1 MAYLLLKS
9 LHIVSVAIWVGG
21 LTALLVLGL
30 WLARR
35 PLDALPS
42 ALLPAGRWFGERV
55 LVPAGVLGLLTG
67 IGLAR
72 LSDGGLQP
80 WMLWGLVA
88 LLAVATLDAV
98 PLQRTLRRLN
108 DRLARPRHIG
118 WQGRG
123 LLLRA
128 NALIAVDLVLLLS
141 AVAAMV
147 FKPAF

>member
-21 LTALLVLGL
+21 LAALLVLGL

-67 IGLAR
+67 MGLVR
-72 LSDGGLQP
+72 LSAGGLQ
-80 WMLWGLVA
+80 LWGLVA
-88 LLAVATLDAV
+88 LVAVATLDAV
-98 PLQRTLRRLN
+98 LLQRTLRRLS
-108 DRLARPRHIG
+108 DRLARPRHTG
-118 WQGRG
+118 PQGRG

-128 NALIAVDLVLLLS
+128 NALMAVDLVLLLS